1 MLTVSPARIPLKRQD
16 AAEGGCRRLSW
27 GMMNARER
35 SGQTAT
41 MDTGNLAD
49 RLDSWKEIAA
59 FLRRDVRTVQRWEKK
74 EGLPVYRHLHDK
86 LGSIYAYRNELM
98 EWFKARQQ
106 SGAGVGQQNGE
117 AHKVKLAVLPFG
129 NLSDAK
135 EDAYFSDGLTE
146 EMITQITRLQA
157 PELAVIAR
165 TTAEHY
171 NPSSKSLE
179 QMKKDLGVGY
189 VLEGKVRRGGN
200 RVRITAQLIQLKDQ
214 TQLWAETFER
224 DLSDVLSVQAD
235 IAQAIARQINLALN
249 LSERT
254 LASEPVKHQV
264 QPAAYD
270 YYLKAR
276 YNLHRMTPV
285 AISKSIKDFEE
296 ATWADFH
303 YAPAYAGMASAYAL
317 LAIAPFD
324 FLPPREAMP
333 AAEKAARRA
342 LDIDSSC
349 AEAHTA
355 LALVNHHYH
364 WKWKAAE
371 QSYERAIE
379 LNPDHADTHLW
390 YSWLLLALGR
400 RDAAFDEIEQTMS
413 IVQETDPHRLVAV
426 HTTRAAAYYFGRE
439 YQRAVEECEK
449 AEQLD
454 PKYFMLHFIAGRAH
468 MRLNNYAK
476 AISHLK
482 LARTGTGE
490 MPLMDAALGLAY
502 AVSGKK
508 GLTAKLAEQFKAAAK
523 TRYIPPT
530 YFGMLFAGLGDKDKA
545 LEWLE
550 KAFEERADG
559 LTWLNVEPMLD
570 ELRPDP
576 KFQDLVRRIGLPSSA
591 GPNS

>member
-1 MLTVSPARIPLKRQD
+1 MMSTAKG
-16 AAEGGCRRLSW
+16 AAEENP
-27 GMMNARER
+27 MA
-35 SGQTAT
+35 
-41 MDTGNLAD
+41 TGNLAD
-49 RLDSWKEIAA
+49 RLDSWKEIASY
-59 FLRRDVRTVQRWEKK
+59 LRRDVRTVQRWEKK
-74 EGLPVYRHLHDK
+74 EGLPVHRHLHDK
-86 LGSIYAYRNELM
+86 LGSIYAYRNELTD
-98 EWFKARQQ
+98 WFKARQQ
-106 SGAGVGQQNGE
+106 SGTGQQNGE

-146 EMITQITRLQA
+146 EMTTQITRLQA
-157 PELAVIAR
+157 PDLAVIAR

-214 TQLWAETFER
+214 TQRWAETYER

-235 IAQAIARQINLALN
+235 IAQAIAREINVALN
-249 LSERT
+249 LSER
-254 LASEPVKHQV
+254 V
-264 QPAAYD
+264 QPPVLQKGQDQVRPTAYD
-270 YYLKAR
+270 AYLKAR
-276 YNLHRMTPV
+276 YNLHQMTPS
-285 AISKSIKDFEE
+285 AISKSIEDFER
-296 ATWADFH
+296 AIHADQN
-303 YAPAYAGMASAYAL
+303 YAPPYAGLASAYAL

-324 FLPPREAMP
+324 FLPPHEAMP
-333 AAEKAARRA
+333 KAEKAARKS
-342 LDIDSSC
+342 LELDSSF

-364 WKWKAAE
+364 WKWKEAE
-371 QSYERAIE
+371 AGYEQAIE

-400 RDAAFDEIEQTMS
+400 NNDAFDEIEQSMS

-454 PKYFMLHFIAGRAH
+454 SKYFMLHFIAGRAH

-476 AISHLK
+476 AIAHLK
-482 LARTGTGE
+482 ASRTGTGE
-490 MPLMDAALGLAY
+490 FPLMDAALGLAY

-508 GLTAKLAEQFKAAAK
+508 GLTAKMAEQFKAAAK
-523 TRYIPPT
+523 KRYIPPT
-530 YFGMLFAGLGDKDKA
+530 YFGMLFAGLGDKDTA
-545 LEWLE
+545 MEWLE
-550 KAFEERADG
+550 KAFAERADG

-576 KFQDLVRRIGLPSSA
+576 KFQELIKRIGLV
-591 GPNS
+591 

>member
-1 MLTVSPARIPLKRQD
+1 MA
-16 AAEGGCRRLSW
+16 
-27 GMMNARER
+27 
-35 SGQTAT
+35 
-41 MDTGNLAD
+41 TGNLAD

-59 FLRRDVRTVQRWEKK
+59 YLRRDVRTVQRWEKK

-86 LGSIYAYRNELM
+86 LGSIYAYRNELA

-106 SGAGVGQQNGE
+106 SGTGQQNGE
-117 AHKVKLAVLPFG
+117 TKVKLAVLPFG
-129 NLSDAK
+129 NLSDAR

-146 EMITQITRLQA
+146 EMTTQITRLQA

-171 NPSSKSLE
+171 DPSSKSLE

-214 TQLWAETFER
+214 TQRWAETYER

-235 IAQAIARQINLALN
+235 IAQAIAREINLALN
-249 LSERT
+249 LSGP
-254 LASEPVKHQV
+254 AQISNAPKGQAQV

-270 YYLKAR
+270 AYLKAR
-276 YNLHRMTPV
+276 YSMHQMTPSG
-285 AISKSIKDFEE
+285 ISKSIEDFER
-296 ATWADFH
+296 AIQIDAQ

-324 FLPPREAMP
+324 FLPPHEAMP
-333 AAEKAARRA
+333 KAEKAARRS
-342 LDIDSSC
+342 LELDSSF

-364 WKWKAAE
+364 WKWKEAE
-371 QSYERAIE
+371 AEYEQAIE

-400 RDAAFDEIEQTMS
+400 NNDAFDEIEQGMS
-413 IVQETDPHRLVAV
+413 IVQETNPHRLVAV
-426 HTTRAAAYYFGRE
+426 HTTRGAAYYFGRD
-439 YQRAVEECEK
+439 YQRAIEECEK

-476 AISHLK
+476 AIGHLK

-508 GLTAKLAEQFKAAAK
+508 GLTAKLADQFKAAAK
-523 TRYIPPT
+523 KRYIPPT

-570 ELRPDP
+570 DLRSETR
-576 KFQDLVRRIGLPSSA
+576 FQDLVRRIGLPASPGTPASTG
-591 GPNS
+591 GPS

>member
-1 MLTVSPARIPLKRQD
+1 MS
-16 AAEGGCRRLSW
+16 
-27 GMMNARER
+27 
-35 SGQTAT
+35 
-41 MDTGNLAD
+41 TGNPAD
-49 RLDSWKEIAA
+49 RLDSWKEIASY
-59 FLRRDVRTVQRWEKK
+59 LRRDVRTVQRWEKK

-98 EWFKARQQ
+98 QWFTTRQQ
-106 SGAGVGQQNGE
+106 SGAAGAMTGQPEGQSD
-117 AHKVKLAVLPFG
+117 KIKLAVLRFG
-129 NLSDAK
+129 NLSGDK
-135 EDAYFSDGLTE
+135 EDNYFSDGLTE

-171 NPSSKSLE
+171 DSSSTSME
-179 QMKKDLGVGY
+179 AMKKDLGVGY

-200 RVRITAQLIQLKDQ
+200 RVRITAQLIHLKDQ
-214 TQLWAETFER
+214 TQLWAETYER

-235 IAQAIARQINLALN
+235 IAQAIAREINLALN

-254 LASEPVKHQV
+254 RLSNLQKGQGRV

-270 YYLKAR
+270 VYLKAR
-276 YNLHRMTPV
+276 YNLHQMTPS
-285 AISKSIKDFEE
+285 AISKSIEDFEH
-296 ATWADFH
+296 AIKADPN
-303 YAPAYAGMASAYAL
+303 YAPAYAGLASAYAL

-324 FLPPREAMP
+324 LLPPHEAMP
-333 AAEKAARRA
+333 KAEKAARKSLE
-342 LDIDSSC
+342 LDQSF

-364 WKWKAAE
+364 WKWKEAE
-371 QSYERAIE
+371 AGYEQAIE

-390 YSWLLLALGR
+390 YSWMLLALGR

-449 AEQLD
+449 AKQLD
-454 PKYFMLHFIAGRAH
+454 PGYFMLHFIAGRAY
-468 MRLNNYAK
+468 MRLNEHAK
-476 AISHLK
+476 AIAHLK
-482 LARTGTGE
+482 QARTDTGE

-508 GLTAKLAEQFKAAAK
+508 AETMKLAEAFKAAAK
-523 TRYIPPT
+523 KRYIPPT

-545 LEWLE
+545 LMWLE

-559 LTWLNVEPMLD
+559 LTWLSVEPMLD
-570 ELRPDP
+570 DVRSDP
-576 KFQDLVRRIGLPSSA
+576 RFQDLIRRIGLTA
-591 GPNS
+591 

>member
-1 MLTVSPARIPLKRQD
+1 MTSSNP
-16 AAEGGCRRLSW
+16 
-27 GMMNARER
+27 
-35 SGQTAT
+35 
-41 MDTGNLAD
+41 AD
-49 RLDSWKEIAA
+49 RLDSWKEIASY
-59 FLRRDVRTVQRWEKK
+59 LRRDVRTVQRWEKK

-98 EWFKARQQ
+98 EWFTTRQQ
-106 SGAGVGQQNGE
+106 SGAPVATGNRQEGQIE
-117 AHKVKLAVLPFG
+117 KIKLAVLPFG
-129 NLSDAK
+129 NLSGAK
-135 EDAYFSDGLTE
+135 EDDYFSDGLTE

-171 NPSSKSLE
+171 DSSSKSLD
-179 QMKKDLGVGY
+179 QMKKELGVGY
-189 VLEGKVRRGGN
+189 ALEGKVRRGGN

-214 TQLWAETFER
+214 TQLWAETYER

-235 IAQAIARQINLALN
+235 IAQAIAREINLALN
-249 LSERT
+249 LSQSTR
-254 LASEPVKHQV
+254 LSDLQKGRGQV

-270 YYLKAR
+270 AYLKAR
-276 YNLHRMTPV
+276 FNLHQMTPA
-285 AISKSIKDFEE
+285 AISKSIEDFERAIQLDE
-296 ATWADFH
+296 K
-303 YAPAYAGMASAYAL
+303 YAPAYAGLASAHAL

-333 AAEKAARRA
+333 KAEKAARKA
-342 LDIDSSC
+342 LELDSSF

-364 WKWKAAE
+364 WKWEEAAAG
-371 QSYERAIE
+371 YELAIE

-454 PKYFMLHFIAGRAH
+454 PEFFMLHFIAGRAY
-468 MRLNNYAK
+468 MRLNEHAK
-476 AISHLK
+476 AIAHLK
-482 LARTGTGE
+482 QARTETGE

-508 GLTAKLAEQFKAAAK
+508 AETMKLAEAFKSAAK
-523 TRYIPPT
+523 KRYIPPT

-545 LEWLE
+545 MMWLE
-550 KAFEERADG
+550 KAYDDRADG

-570 ELRPDP
+570 EVRSDP
-576 KFQDLVRRIGLPSSA
+576 RFQDLIRRIGLT
-591 GPNS
+591 N

>member
-1 MLTVSPARIPLKRQD
+1 M
-16 AAEGGCRRLSW
+16 
-27 GMMNARER
+27 
-35 SGQTAT
+35 AT
-41 MDTGNLAD
+41 SNPAD
-49 RLDSWKEIAA
+49 RLDSWKEIASY
-59 FLRRDVRTVQRWEKK
+59 LRRDVRTVQRWEKK

-86 LGSIYAYRNELM
+86 LGSIYAYRNELTD
-98 EWFKARQQ
+98 WFNTRQQ
-106 SGAGVGQQNGE
+106 SGGTVATGHRQEGLAE
-117 AHKVKLAVLPFG
+117 KIKLAVLPFG
-129 NLSDAK
+129 NLSGAK
-135 EDAYFSDGLTE
+135 EDDYFSDGLTE

-157 PELAVIAR
+157 SELAVIAR

-171 NPSSKSLE
+171 DASSKSLD

-189 VLEGKVRRGGN
+189 VLEGKVRRAGN

-214 TQLWAETFER
+214 TQLWAETYER

-235 IAQAIARQINLALN
+235 IAQAIAREINLALN
-249 LSERT
+249 LSQSAR
-254 LASEPVKHQV
+254 LSDLQKANGKV

-270 YYLKAR
+270 AYLKAR
-276 YNLHRMTPV
+276 YNLHQMTPT
-285 AISKSIKDFEE
+285 AISKSIDDFERAIQLDE
-296 ATWADFH
+296 K
-303 YAPAYAGMASAYAL
+303 YAPAYAGLASAYAL

-324 FLPPREAMP
+324 LLPPREAMP
-333 AAEKAARRA
+333 KAEKAARKA
-342 LDIDSSC
+342 LELDSAF

-364 WKWKAAE
+364 WKWEEAAAG
-371 QSYERAIE
+371 YELAIE

-426 HTTRAAAYYFGRE
+426 HTTCAAAYYFGRE
-439 YQRAVEECEK
+439 YQRAVDECEK

-454 PKYFMLHFIAGRAH
+454 PEYFMLHFIAGRAY
-468 MRLNNYAK
+468 MRLNEHAK
-476 AISHLK
+476 AIAHLK
-482 LARTGTGE
+482 QARTETGE

-508 GLTAKLAEQFKAAAK
+508 AETMKLAEAFKAAAK
-523 TRYIPPT
+523 KRYIPPT

-545 LEWLE
+545 MMWLE
-550 KAFEERADG
+550 KAYDDRADG

-570 ELRPDP
+570 EVRSDP
-576 KFQDLVRRIGLPSSA
+576 RFQNLIRRIGLVS
-591 GPNS
+591 

>member
-1 MLTVSPARIPLKRQD
+1 MA
-16 AAEGGCRRLSW
+16 
-27 GMMNARER
+27 
-35 SGQTAT
+35 
-41 MDTGNLAD
+41 TGNLAD
-49 RLDSWKEIAA
+49 RLDSWKEIASY
-59 FLRRDVRTVQRWEKK
+59 LRRDVRTVQRWEKK

-86 LGSIYAYRNELM
+86 LGSIYAYRNELAD
-98 EWFKARQQ
+98 WFKARQQ
-106 SGAGVGQQNGE
+106 SGTGQQNGE
-117 AHKVKLAVLPFG
+117 TKVKLAVLPFG
-129 NLSDAK
+129 NLSDGK

-200 RVRITAQLIQLKDQ
+200 RVRITAQLIHLKDQ
-214 TQLWAETFER
+214 TQRWAETYER

-235 IAQAIARQINLALN
+235 IAQAIAREINLALN
-249 LSERT
+249 LSE
-254 LASEPVKHQV
+254 PVHPSNVQRGQGQI

-270 YYLKAR
+270 AYLRAR
-276 YNLHRMTPV
+276 YSLHQMTPSG
-285 AISKSIKDFEE
+285 ISKSIEDFERAIQIDE
-296 ATWADFH
+296 R

-324 FLPPREAMP
+324 YLPPHEAMP
-333 AAEKAARRA
+333 KAEKAARKS
-342 LDIDSSC
+342 LELDSSF

-355 LALVNHHYH
+355 LALVNHHYY
-364 WKWKAAE
+364 WKWKEAE
-371 QSYERAIE
+371 AEYLQAIE

-400 RDAAFDEIEQTMS
+400 NNDAFDEIEQGMS
-413 IVQETDPHRLVAV
+413 IVQETNPHRLVAV
-426 HTTRAAAYYFGRE
+426 HTTRGAAYYFGRD

-476 AISHLK
+476 AIGHLK

-508 GLTAKLAEQFKAAAK
+508 GLTAKLADQFKAAAK
-523 TRYIPPT
+523 KRYIPPT

-550 KAFEERADG
+550 KAYEERADG

-570 ELRPDP
+570 DLRSEA
-576 KFQDLVRRIGLPSSA
+576 KFQDLVRRIGLPASA
-591 GPNS
+591 GANP

>member
-1 MLTVSPARIPLKRQD
+1 MT
-16 AAEGGCRRLSW
+16 
-27 GMMNARER
+27 
-35 SGQTAT
+35 
-41 MDTGNLAD
+41 TGNPAD
-49 RLDSWKEIAA
+49 RLDSWKEIAS

-86 LGSIYAYRNELM
+86 LGSIYAYRNELTD
-98 EWFKARQQ
+98 WFNTRQQ
-106 SGAGVGQQNGE
+106 SGATGVAAGRQDGQAE
-117 AHKVKLAVLPFG
+117 KIKLAVLPFG
-129 NLSDAK
+129 NLSGAR
-135 EDAYFSDGLTE
+135 EDDYFSDGLTE

-157 PELAVIAR
+157 SDLAVIAR

-171 NPSSKSLE
+171 DSSSKSLE

-189 VLEGKVRRGGN
+189 ALEGKVRRGGN

-214 TQLWAETFER
+214 TQLWAETYER

-235 IAQAIARQINLALN
+235 IAQAIAREINLALN
-249 LSERT
+249 LSESTR
-254 LASEPVKHQV
+254 LSDLQKGKGRV

-270 YYLKAR
+270 AYLKAR
-276 YNLHRMTPV
+276 YNLHQMTPS

-296 ATWADFH
+296 ATFADWQ
-303 YAPAYAGMASAYAL
+303 YAPAYAGLASAYAL

-324 FLPPREAMP
+324 CLPPREAMP

-342 LDIDSSC
+342 LDIDNKC

-364 WKWKAAE
+364 WKWEEAE
-371 QSYERAIE
+371 AGYELAIE

-439 YQRAVEECEK
+439 YQRAVDECEK
-449 AEQLD
+449 AKQLD
-454 PKYFMLHFIAGRAH
+454 PEYFMLHFIAGRAH

-476 AISHLK
+476 AIAHLK
-482 LARTGTGE
+482 ASRTGTGE
-490 MPLMDAALGLAY
+490 FPLMDAALGLAY

-508 GLTAKLAEQFKAAAK
+508 GLTAKMAEQFKAAAK
-523 TRYIPPT
+523 KRYIPPT

-545 LEWLE
+545 MTWLE
-550 KAFEERADG
+550 KAYDDRADG

-570 ELRPDP
+570 EVRNDP
-576 KFQDLVRRIGLPSSA
+576 RFQDLIRKIGLV
-591 GPNS
+591 

>member
-1 MLTVSPARIPLKRQD
+1 MQT
-16 AAEGGCRRLSW
+16 
-27 GMMNARER
+27 MN
-35 SGQTAT
+35 
-41 MDTGNLAD
+41 TGNPTD
-49 RLDSWKEIAA
+49 RLDSWKEIASY
-59 FLRRDVRTVQRWEKK
+59 LRRDVRTVQRWEKK

-86 LGSIYAYRNELM
+86 LGSIYAYRNELT
-98 EWFKARQQ
+98 EWFTTRQQ
-106 SGAGVGQQNGE
+106 SGATLASGNRDE
-117 AHKVKLAVLPFG
+117 APADKIKLAVLPFG
-129 NLSDAK
+129 NLSGAK
-135 EDAYFSDGLTE
+135 GDDYFSDGLTE
-146 EMITQITRLQA
+146 EMITQITRLRA
-157 PELAVIAR
+157 SELAVIAR

-171 NPSSKSLE
+171 DSSSKSLD

-200 RVRITAQLIQLKDQ
+200 RVRITAQLIQMKDQ
-214 TQLWAETFER
+214 TQLWAETYER

-235 IAQAIARQINLALN
+235 IAEAIAREINLALN
-249 LSERT
+249 LSQSTR
-254 LASEPVKHQV
+254 LSDLQKGRGQV

-270 YYLKAR
+270 AYLKAR
-276 YNLHRMTPV
+276 YNLHQMTPV

-296 ATWADFH
+296 ATFAEWH
-303 YAPAYAGMASAYAL
+303 YAPAFAGLASAYAL

-324 FLPPREAMP
+324 FLPPHEAMP

-342 LDIDSSC
+342 LDIDNKC

-364 WKWKAAE
+364 WKWKEAE
-371 QSYERAIE
+371 AGYELAIE

-439 YQRAVEECEK
+439 YQRAVDECEK
-449 AEQLD
+449 AKQLD
-454 PKYFMLHFIAGRAH
+454 PKYFMLHFIAGRAY
-468 MRLNNYAK
+468 MRLNEHAK
-476 AISHLK
+476 AIAHLK
-482 LARTGTGE
+482 QARTETGE

-508 GLTAKLAEQFKAAAK
+508 TETIKLAEAFKAAAK
-523 TRYIPPT
+523 KRYIPPT

-545 LEWLE
+545 MMWLQ
-550 KAFEERADG
+550 KAYDDRADG

-570 ELRPDP
+570 DVRSDPRFQELI
-576 KFQDLVRRIGLPSSA
+576 RRIGLV
-591 GPNS
+591 

>member
-1 MLTVSPARIPLKRQD
+1 
-16 AAEGGCRRLSW
+16 
-27 GMMNARER
+27 MN
-35 SGQTAT
+35 SG
-41 MDTGNLAD
+41 NPVD
-49 RLDSWKEIAA
+49 RLDSWKEIASY
-59 FLRRDVRTVQRWEKK
+59 LRRDVRTVQRWEKK

-86 LGSIYAYRNELM
+86 LGSIYAYRNELTQ
-98 EWFKARQQ
+98 WFNTRQQ
-106 SGAGVGQQNGE
+106 SGAAAATGNRQEGSAE
-117 AHKVKLAVLPFG
+117 KIKLAVLPFG
-129 NLSDAK
+129 NLSGAK
-135 EDAYFSDGLTE
+135 EDDYFSDGLTE

-157 PELAVIAR
+157 PDLAVIAR

-171 NPSSKSLE
+171 DSSSKSLE

-189 VLEGKVRRGGN
+189 VLEGRVRRGGN
-200 RVRITAQLIQLKDQ
+200 RVRITAQLNQLKDQ
-214 TQLWAETFER
+214 TQLWAETYER

-235 IAQAIARQINLALN
+235 IAQAIAREINRALN
-249 LSERT
+249 LSGSAR
-254 LASEPVKHQV
+254 LADTQKSQRQV

-270 YYLKAR
+270 AYLKAR
-276 YNLHRMTPV
+276 FNLHQMTPS

-296 ATWADFH
+296 ATFADWQ
-303 YAPAYAGMASAYAL
+303 YAPAYAGLASAYAL

-342 LDIDSSC
+342 LDIDNKC

-364 WKWKAAE
+364 WKWEEAE
-371 QSYERAIE
+371 AGYELAIE

-439 YQRAVEECEK
+439 YQRAVDECEK
-449 AEQLD
+449 AKQLD
-454 PKYFMLHFIAGRAH
+454 PEYFMLHFIAGRAH

-476 AISHLK
+476 AIAHLK
-482 LARTGTGE
+482 ASRTGTGE
-490 MPLMDAALGLAY
+490 FPLMDAALGLAY

-508 GLTAKLAEQFKAAAK
+508 GLTAKMAEQFKAAAK
-523 TRYIPPT
+523 KRYIPPT

-545 LEWLE
+545 MTWLE
-550 KAFEERADG
+550 KAYDDRADG

-570 ELRPDP
+570 EVRNDP
-576 KFQDLVRRIGLPSSA
+576 RFQDLIRKIGLV
-591 GPNS
+591 

>member
-1 MLTVSPARIPLKRQD
+1 MT
-16 AAEGGCRRLSW
+16 
-27 GMMNARER
+27 
-35 SGQTAT
+35 
-41 MDTGNLAD
+41 TGNPAD
-49 RLDSWKEIAA
+49 RLDSWKEIASY
-59 FLRRDVRTVQRWEKK
+59 LRRDVRTVQRWEKK
-74 EGLPVYRHLHDK
+74 EQLPVYRHLHDK
-86 LGSIYAYRNELM
+86 LGSIYAYRNELA
-98 EWFKARQQ
+98 EWFNGRQQ
-106 SGAGVGQQNGE
+106 SGTAGAAAGQEGHAE
-117 AHKVKLAVLPFG
+117 KIKLAILPFG
-129 NLSDAK
+129 NLSGER

-157 PELAVIAR
+157 SDLALIAR

-171 NPSSKSLE
+171 NSTSKSLE
-179 QMKKDLGVGY
+179 QMKKELGVTY

-214 TQLWAETFER
+214 TQVWAETYER

-249 LSERT
+249 LSESAR
-254 LASEPVKHQV
+254 LSGLQKGQARV

-270 YYLKAR
+270 AYLKGR
-276 YNLHRMTPV
+276 YNLHQMTPS
-285 AISKSIKDFEE
+285 AISRSIEDFER
-296 ATWADFH
+296 AIAADEK
-303 YAPAYAGMASAYAL
+303 YAPAYAGLASAYAL

-324 FLPPREAMP
+324 LLAPHEAMP
-333 AAEKAARRA
+333 KAEKAARKA
-342 LDIDSSC
+342 LELDGSF

-364 WKWKAAE
+364 WKWKEAE
-371 QSYERAIE
+371 AGYERAIE

-390 YSWLLLALGR
+390 YSWMLLALGR

-413 IVQETDPHRLVAV
+413 IVQETDPHRLVTV

-454 PKYFMLHFIAGRAH
+454 PEYFMLHFIAGRAY
-468 MRLNNYAK
+468 MRLNEHAK
-476 AISHLK
+476 AIVHLK
-482 LARTGTGE
+482 QARTETGE

-502 AVSGKK
+502 AVSGKMAET
-508 GLTAKLAEQFKAAAK
+508 LKLAEAFQSAAK
-523 TRYIPPT
+523 KRYIPPT
-530 YFGMLFAGLGDKDKA
+530 YLGMLFAGLGDKDKA
-545 LEWLE
+545 MAWLE

-570 ELRPDP
+570 EVRSDP
-576 KFQDLVRRIGLPSSA
+576 RFEKLIRRIGLIS
-591 GPNS
+591 